1 MNANINKR
9 DKVNILFRTGIKVVR
24 GCFRRLF
31 LKETHGMLLVGKNV
45 QISHGKHIRCGK
57 NVKFEDFSEIH
68 GLCSDGLN
76 FGDYVTIS
84 RGVMIRPSSYYGGD
98 YGIGMTIGEHSSI
111 GPYGYVGCSG
121 KITIGK
127 NVMFG
132 PKCSL
137 FAENHVFSDTENSI
151 KSQGVKQKGI
161 TIEDDCWI
169 GSNVTILDGVTIGK
183 GSVIGA
189 GTLVTKDIPA
199 GSIVVDKRN
208 KKFRSRNDMIETIE
222 ADKKRW
228 GGVRNLI
235 FLPQFRILW
244 VKRKCEYWREKNKAI
259 FALYRIVYQKYKIK
273 YMMDIPARVKIGKG
287 LRIEHIGGIVINPD
301 AELGENITLL
311 NGVLIGAQNRGR
323 KKGFPVIG
331 NYVWIGTNAIIVGK
345 IHIGNNVLIA
355 PGAYVNFD
363 VPDNSIVL
371 GNPGKIIAN
380 SNATEGYIVNPV

>member
-1 MNANINKR
+1 MDSKISTA
-9 DKVNILFRTGIKVVR
+9 DKLAILYRTGIKFFRGGVR
-24 GCFRRLF
+24 RIF
-31 LKETHGMLLVGKNV
+31 LKEAHGMLLIGKGV

-57 NVKFEDFSEIH
+57 NVKFEDYSEIH

-98 YGIGMTIGEHSSI
+98 YGVGLTMGEHSSI

-137 FAENHVFSDTENSI
+137 FAENHVFSDTETSI

-161 TIEDDCWI
+161 TVEDDCWI

-199 GSIVVDKRN
+199 GSVVVDTRN
-208 KKFRSRNDMIETIE
+208 KK
-222 ADKKRW
+222 
-228 GGVRNLI
+228 VR
-235 FLPQFRILW
+235 
-244 VKRKCEYWREKNKAI
+244 
-259 FALYRIVYQKYKIK
+259 
-273 YMMDIPARVKIGKG
+273 AR
-287 LRIEHIGGIVINPD
+287 
-301 AELGENITLL
+301 
-311 NGVLIGAQNRGR
+311 
-323 KKGFPVIG
+323 
-331 NYVWIGTNAIIVGK
+331 
-345 IHIGNNVLIA
+345 
-355 PGAYVNFD
+355 
-363 VPDNSIVL
+363 
-371 GNPGKIIAN
+371 
-380 SNATEGYIVNPV
+380 